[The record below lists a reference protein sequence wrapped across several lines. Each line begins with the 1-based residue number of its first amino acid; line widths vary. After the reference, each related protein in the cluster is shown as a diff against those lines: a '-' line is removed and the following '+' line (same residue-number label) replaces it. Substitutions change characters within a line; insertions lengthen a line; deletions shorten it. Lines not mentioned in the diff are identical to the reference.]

1 MITGTISLLDSYDAL
16 VSSKRYKGKEHRN
29 EIIKS
34 WEHSYALKNGKDCSI
49 SIIPD
54 SKKDIDIS
62 GFICVF
68 FEDIYESKFYT
79 SKENRDKIIK
89 EFTEQKKL
97 KKYFL
102 EIIPN
107 V

>member
-1 MITGTISLLDSYDAL
+1 MITGTINLLDSYNAL
-16 VSSKRYKGKEHRN
+16 VSSKKYKGKDHRN
-29 EIIKS
+29 EIIKY
-34 WEHSYALKNGKDCSI
+34 WEHSYALNGKNCTI

-54 SKKDIDIS
+54 EKKDINIS
-62 GFICVF
+62 GFISVF
-68 FEDIYESKFYT
+68 FEENYESKFYT

>member
-1 MITGTISLLDSYDAL
+1 MITGTISLLDSYDVL
-16 VSSKRYKGKEHRN
+16 VNSKRYKGKEHRN

-34 WEHSYALKNGKDCSI
+34 WEHSYALNAKDCSI
-49 SIIPD
+49 SIKPD
-54 SKKDIDIS
+54 PKKEIDIS
-62 GFICVF
+62 GFVCVF